1 MINQQALRYGQER
14 SVIREL
20 FEYGNQRAKVV
31 GREQVYDFSI
41 GNPSVAPPPQVGEVL
56 RRLLEEEDP
65 CTLHGYTSAPGDPAV
80 RACIAQ
86 SLTRRF
92 GGDCR
97 PEQLYL
103 TMGAAAGLCCCLH
116 GLCNPGDEVVVFA
129 PYFPEYGVFIQ
140 GAGGVM
146 RVVPPKPQDFQIDF
160 AALERTLTPRTK
172 ALIINSPNN
181 PSGAVYS
188 AGTLRQLAALLEQR
202 QLAYGHPIYLISDEP
217 YREIAFEGVEVPWV
231 PALYRNTLVC
241 YSWSKSLS
249 LPGERIG
256 YVYVPGQVEGSQKVY
271 AAVAGA
277 GRMLG
282 YVCAPSLIQ
291 RAAAA
296 CCDLTAD
303 LSVYERNARLLT
315 QGLRA
320 MGYQYVVPKGTFYL
334 FPQSLEPDD
343 RAFSRAAQELDLLV
357 VPGSGFG
364 CPGHVRIS
372 YCVPTQQIERAL
384 PVFRKLAQRY
394 GVLPHKD

>member
-1 MINQQALRYGQER
+1 MVNQQAVQYGRER

-20 FEYGNQRAKVV
+20 FEYGNQRAKLV
-31 GREQVYDFSI
+31 GRDNVFDFSL
-41 GNPSVAPPPQVGEVL
+41 GNPSVAPPPQVEEEI
-56 RRLLEEEDP
+56 RRLLDQWDA
-65 CTLHGYTSAPGDPAV
+65 CALHGYTSAAGDPEA
-80 RACIAQ
+80 RERIAA
-86 SLTRRF
+86 SITRRF

-103 TMGAAAGLCCCLH
+103 TAGAAAGLCCCLR

-129 PYFPEYGVFIQ
+129 PFFPEYRVFVQ
-140 GAGGVM
+140 AAGAVM
-146 RVVPPKPQDFQIDF
+146 RVVPAQTNDFQIDF
-160 AALERTLTPRTK
+160 AALERVLTPRTK

-188 AGTLRQLAALLEQR
+188 AGTLRQLSALLEQR

-217 YREIAFEGVEVPWV
+217 YREIVFDHGTVPWV

-256 YVYVPGQVEGSQKVY
+256 YVYVPGQVERSEEVY

-291 RAAAA
+291 RVAAA
-296 CCDLTAD
+296 CCELTAD
-303 LSVYERNARLLT
+303 LSVYETNAKLLT
-315 QGLRA
+315 DGLRS
-320 MGYQYVVPKGTFYL
+320 MGYQCVAPKGTFYL

-343 RAFSRAAQELDLLV
+343 VAFSQAAKALDLLL

-372 YCVPTQQIERAL
+372 YCVPTPQIERAL
-384 PVFRKLAQRY
+384 PVFQRLAEQYRK
-394 GVLPHKD
+394 